1 VFVAALLVIFLGPFL
16 LFSPPLRRLKRRSL
30 LTYGALAS
38 EYGWLVQKRWILDEP
53 ARDNGL
59 LEAPELH
66 LLADTIKRYEAVDRI
81 KLAPLGMQSL
91 VAVLAP
97 ALLPMIP
104 VFAIK
109 VPVKD
114 TLLRMLGVLI

>member
-1 VFVAALLVIFLGPFL
+1 
-16 LFSPPLRRLKRRSL
+16 
-30 LTYGALAS
+30 
-38 EYGWLVQKRWILDEP
+38 
-53 ARDNGL
+53 
-59 LEAPELH
+59 

>member
-1 VFVAALLVIFLGPFL
+1 
-16 LFSPPLRRLKRRSL
+16 
-30 LTYGALAS
+30 
-38 EYGWLVQKRWILDEP
+38 
-53 ARDNGL
+53 
-59 LEAPELH
+59 
-66 LLADTIKRYEAVDRI
+66 
-81 KLAPLGMQSL
+81 MQSL

-114 TLLRMLGVLI
+114 TLLSMLGVLI

>member
-1 VFVAALLVIFLGPFL
+1 MQDDG
-16 LFSPPLRRLKRRSL
+16 R
-30 LTYGALAS
+30 
-38 EYGWLVQKRWILDEP
+38 
-53 ARDNGL
+53 
-59 LEAPELH
+59 LEAQELR
-66 LLADTIKRYEAVDRI
+66 LLSDTIKRYDAAKRT
-81 KLAPLGMQSL
+81 KLAPLGKQSL